1 MLYFYCQT
9 SNPKLNFLSGLIF
22 EIQKSIPHIFFQY
35 PKMNDHKPQSN
46 LNDER
51 RLIEL
56 SGNYQ
61 GDFSDIPIQVQEIG
75 YCEKL
80 VLWLLMILPSIV
92 FGGTVYFLQDLVWGY
107 FWLLI
112 GGHCFVHQI

>member
-1 MLYFYCQT
+1 
-9 SNPKLNFLSGLIF
+9 
-22 EIQKSIPHIFFQY
+22 
-35 PKMNDHKPQSN
+35 MNYHPPQSN
-46 LNDER
+46 LDDER

-107 FWLLI
+107 FWLFI